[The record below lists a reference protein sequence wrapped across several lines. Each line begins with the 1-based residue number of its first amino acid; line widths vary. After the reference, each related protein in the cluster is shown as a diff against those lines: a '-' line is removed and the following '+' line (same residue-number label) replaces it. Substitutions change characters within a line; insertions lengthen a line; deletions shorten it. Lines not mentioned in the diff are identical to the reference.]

1 MNFRHF
7 KRPYVPEDCEA
18 KSRHLQDKHKERTA
32 AYRVRRQV
40 RGEQGTAAAMAAGC
54 NDSWHGAPLPGL
66 EKVAEH
72 VHVGALAGHQL
83 AQESN
88 LLQAA
93 VGASKATWHWRSGR

>member
-1 MNFRHF
+1 M
-7 KRPYVPEDCEA
+7 PEGCEA
-18 KSRHLQDKHKERTA
+18 KCRHLQGMHEERTA
-32 AYRVRRQV
+32 PYGVRER
-40 RGEQGTAAAMAAGC
+40 RGKQGTDGAMKAGC
-54 NDSWHGAPLPGL
+54 NGSWHDAPLPGL

-83 AQESN
+83 AQDSN

>member
-1 MNFRHF
+1 MH
-7 KRPYVPEDCEA
+7 E
-18 KSRHLQDKHKERTA
+18 ERTA
-32 AYRVRRQV
+32 PYRVRRQA

-54 NDSWHGAPLPGL
+54 NGSWDGAPLPGL

-72 VHVGALAGHQL
+72 VHVEALAGHQL

-93 VGASKATWHWRSGR
+93 VGALKATWRRWSGR